1 LAEPAQATTWAPD
14 AGVSTEPEP
23 GAAPAIAGA
32 VTAQVQVI
40 LEAAE
45 RAAAEIQ
52 REVDEETARRAA
64 EVRLAAERDAER
76 IRSAAEAQAGAY
88 LLEARQA
95 VDAFARERLERLARL
110 TDDLLAGSQAV
121 LGRIDEAA
129 QARRALD
136 ELMAAIVATAEATA
150 HVAAEPPRV
159 GAPAGAAPAGAA
171 PAGAAPAGA
180 GQ

>member
-1 LAEPAQATTWAPD
+1 LAERAQATTWAPD
-14 AGVSTEPEP
+14 AGVATEP
-23 GAAPAIAGA
+23 GGGGAIAGA

-64 EVRLAAERDAER
+64 EVRLAAERDAAR
-76 IRSAAEAQAGAY
+76 IRSAAEAQVGAY

-110 TDDLLAGSQAV
+110 TDDLLSGSQAV
-121 LGRIDEAA
+121 LGRIDEAT
-129 QARRALD
+129 QTRRALE
-136 ELMAAIVATAEATA
+136 ELMAAIAAAAEATA
-150 HVAAEPPRV
+150 HVAAAEPPRV
-159 GAPAGAAPAGAA
+159 GAGDGAGPAGAWPGGAA
-171 PAGAAPAGA
+171 PPAGA